1 MEDTMEGLQGEE
13 EEEDAQAEIDKILLE
28 ITAGALGAAPDA
40 LKDTLPAAAA
50 ATVPAAAVEDEEA
63 DDDLEEMKSR
73 LEALRSQ
80 TQAGLWL
87 YVARNKDA
95 ITVYFLDYFHQ
106 RRKEFMY
113 AKYKSY
119 VTHILPL
126 RYKNFKLIFI
136 IFSKL

>member
-1 MEDTMEGLQGEE
+1 MEGLEGEE

-73 LEALRSQ
+73 LEALRS
-80 TQAGLWL
+80 
-87 YVARNKDA
+87 
-95 ITVYFLDYFHQ
+95 
-106 RRKEFMY
+106 
-113 AKYKSY
+113 
-119 VTHILPL
+119 
-126 RYKNFKLIFI
+126 
-136 IFSKL
+136 